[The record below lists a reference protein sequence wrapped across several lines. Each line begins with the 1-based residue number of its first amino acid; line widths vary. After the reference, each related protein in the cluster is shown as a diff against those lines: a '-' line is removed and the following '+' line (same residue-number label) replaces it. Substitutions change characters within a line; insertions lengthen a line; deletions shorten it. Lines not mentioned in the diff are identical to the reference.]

1 MNMKKLI
8 LTAILA
14 LTTMSCEL
22 FSKSYWDDVNKY
34 NDERGIECYK
44 RPDGI
49 YYCKDKYGNRVY

>member
-44 RPDGI
+44 RADGI
-49 YYCKDKYGNRVY
+49 YYCKDKYGNQVY

>member
-1 MNMKKLI
+1 MKKLI

-14 LTTMSCEL
+14 LITMSCEL

-44 RPDGI
+44 TANG
-49 YYCKDKYGNRVY
+49 YYCCKDKYGNRVY

>member
-1 MNMKKLI
+1 MKKLI

-14 LTTMSCEL
+14 LITMSCEL

-44 RPDGI
+44 CADGI